1 MEKGYFRRVLK
12 NASFKKMGEA
22 INAVHER
29 SGKSKIGIF
38 LDMAWCTL
46 RYGSGYYDYEI
57 FAFYNL
63 SGKLRKTYV
72 TRFISKKLNM
82 FMNDVNYCHIFDN
95 KDEFYEKFGEYTGRS
110 YLDMS
115 TATLEDVAE
124 FVDGK
129 DQIFCKLRSKTCGIG
144 CERLNIAD
152 FENIQHISILLR

>member
-12 NASFKKMGEA
+12 NASFKKMSEA

-29 SGKSKIGIF
+29 SGKSKLGIF
-38 LDMAWCTL
+38 LDMAWCTM

-82 FMNDVNYCHIFDN
+82 FMNIR
-95 KDEFYEKFGEYTGRS
+95 KQ
-110 YLDMS
+110 
-115 TATLEDVAE
+115 LELNS
-124 FVDGK
+124 
-129 DQIFCKLRSKTCGIG
+129 QIGLIGLVGLKQVVIQKKLTVVIKM
-144 CERLNIAD
+144 
-152 FENIQHISILLR
+152 LLV